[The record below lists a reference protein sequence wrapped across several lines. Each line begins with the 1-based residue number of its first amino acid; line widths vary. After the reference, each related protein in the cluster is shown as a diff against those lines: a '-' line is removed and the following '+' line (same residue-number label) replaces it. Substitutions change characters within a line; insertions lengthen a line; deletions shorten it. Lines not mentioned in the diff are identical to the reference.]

1 MKKINSTQRDTY
13 AQISKAYTPANS
25 TQRGTGADLSPS
37 RVWAKHQSCAPSWA
51 AACFLLFHSAEIK
64 VLWNTEGSSST
75 AGPVMGRALII
86 SSLQTHSCKWSS
98 STLIH
103 RVIWAVHPFHCEKL
117 CPPPILLYPL
127 DCSSSYYASSLSI
140 RGGTEVQHF
149 LHTFCNILGK
159 FALSSVN
166 LTSLAKTADSLASP
180 HQLMALACPC
190 MFTSKLAGFVLF
202 FFLNQAWG
210 DSGPSELRRRPSGVG
225 SELFIDLSKS
235 KLIGL
240 VSGDSDKSFRTGG
253 SLSFI
258 MKGKGTVL

>member
-1 MKKINSTQRDTY
+1 MENLRAFFFFSQPKKFKVEEKFNLCSRTKEINSTQRDTY
-13 AQISKAYTPANS
+13 AQISKANTHLPIVHS
-25 TQRGTGADLSPS
+25 GGTGADLSPS

-86 SSLQTHSCKWSS
+86 SSLQTHSCKWSG

-117 CPPPILLYPL
+117 CFFSPPLILLYPL

-140 RGGTEVQHF
+140 RGGMKFQHF
-149 LHTFCNILGK
+149 LGTFCNRLGK

-166 LTSLAKTADSLASP
+166 LTSLAKTADLMASP
-180 HQLMALACPC
+180 HQLMAL
-190 MFTSKLAGFVLF
+190 
-202 FFLNQAWG
+202 
-210 DSGPSELRRRPSGVG
+210 LRSY
-225 SELFIDLSKS
+225 
-235 KLIGL
+235 
-240 VSGDSDKSFRTGG
+240 
-253 SLSFI
+253 
-258 MKGKGTVL
+258 